1 MSRAGGRHTFRPG
14 PRILGMAG
22 VFWRARPTRARC
34 LPPLFV
40 DASDLPPSGV
50 YVSLPPASL
59 FDALPDALARF
70 DAAARVVYVNPA
82 FERAM
87 LVARRGLLGRRFG
100 EVEVLAPYAAL
111 WEQQVQ
117 ELLLTE
123 EERWFKFSFDHPLG
137 RRHFDVRLLLERD
150 ELAPHVTALLR
161 DVTYTRGVVRAS
173 RGADALAEAMLAAD
187 NVGIALLDRELRLKH
202 CNGVFEELT
211 GADVERALGHRLD
224 ELFDLAAL
232 PEMTASLERM
242 RSGAA
247 RGTEQHEYALPAG
260 ERPWVREQRTPIF
273 DARGAFDG
281 VFILLE
287 RLDPMREAETSL
299 SALRGALEQ
308 AGELV
313 LEVGTDGTL
322 LDANET
328 ALQALG
334 LGREDFGKA
343 SLAQIDCELADG
355 ELARM
360 VERLRANGAERRETS
375 YASRRRPGTLLP
387 VEVIAQRA
395 GRGRRE
401 SILLLA
407 RDIGERKRA
416 ELALLE
422 SAERFRSLFDESPVA
437 LLLLDENLRVLQ
449 SNRAASRLLDRALID
464 LVGAE
469 VAALLHAADAAA
481 AARLRRDLQAEAL
494 REDDADVRLVQADGR
509 VVWMRLVVRGWRA
522 ERSRRFL
529 LVLEDHTERKLAA
542 MQLQDAVAQQRT
554 LLETM
559 SAAVARVRDGRVVD
573 ANGEFARLFGYGER
587 ALAGLP
593 LRRLTENA
601 AGGQPAGPLPEVS
614 DASTGGVETMLVNA
628 SGQPVWCL
636 VQARAV
642 QAGEAGGQEAIY
654 TFQDVSAQRE
664 GREALARSLIELN
677 LVFDS
682 TAVALLHLAEGRIV
696 RCNAQAAT
704 MLGGADGPIGR
715 RFAELL
721 EPSAEEPAPAW
732 LDSGAPASAAPVE
745 ARMLG
750 ADGVPF
756 WALLSMRAFDAER
769 PAAGQIVTVLNI
781 DARKRSEQEV
791 RQMRNY
797 LDLVVESLPV
807 TIAVRDARDG
817 RFVSINRA
825 GEALLGRPR
834 EAVVGRTWHELYPRQ
849 LADELAALDAR
860 ALESGQMIEQPRA
873 VYQTIDGRPLTV
885 HRRVLPVFEA
895 GGGSGA
901 EGPRYLM
908 SIVDDLSDTV
918 RTEAALLDTEARFR
932 ELAGHIDAFVFI
944 ADSTLGT
951 LFYAS
956 PRSEALLGI
965 AAPRLLADPRLALEC
980 VQAQER
986 PALARRLPLVLARLA
1001 RLRRTEMTV
1010 RIDHP
1015 SLGARSVCVRFTPVR
1030 TPEGGVRV
1038 FGMAED
1044 ATEREAVQD
1053 QRLASALRTHELVVH
1068 DVRQRL
1074 KKNLR
1079 GVAGLMQQQAFAR
1092 PELAE
1097 PLIDA
1102 ATQIQ
1107 AIALVHGIQ
1116 PVDGGV
1122 PLTALV
1128 QGVFSELAGTHN
1140 AIVQVEPPGAAL
1152 AHWRVAEREA
1162 VPMALVIN
1170 ELGSNAIKH
1179 RSKGDLRVVA
1189 RLAARGDRVELRIEQ
1204 PGRLKEGFDLA
1215 RVGAG
1220 ITGLSLA
1227 KSLLPHRGA
1236 RLRVDQLGPLV
1247 ITRLEL
1253 APPAIRLAAA
1263 APAEAQAEA
1272 APSWS
1277 ADQS

>member
-1 MSRAGGRHTFRPG
+1 M
-14 PRILGMAG
+14 
-22 VFWRARPTRARC
+22 
-34 LPPLFV
+34 LPAAHSV

-70 DAAARVVYVNPA
+70 DAASRIVYVNPA
-82 FERAM
+82 FERAL
-87 LVARRGLLGRRFG
+87 LVARRGVLGHRFG
-100 EVEVLAPYAAL
+100 DIEVLAPYAAL
-111 WEQQVQ
+111 WERQLQ
-117 ELLLTE
+117 ELLQTE

-187 NVGIALLDRELRLKH
+187 NVGIALLDRELRLRH
-202 CNGVFEELT
+202 CNGFLEQLA
-211 GADVERALGHRLD
+211 GIDAERACGRRIDEILD
-224 ELFDLAAL
+224 LSGL
-232 PEMTASLERM
+232 PGVTASLQRM
-242 RSGAA
+242 QRGEA
-247 RGTEQHEYALPAG
+247 RGTEQHEHALPAG
-260 ERPWVREQRTPIF
+260 ERPWVREQHTPIF
-273 DARGAFDG
+273 DGRGRFDG
-281 VFILLE
+281 VLVLVE
-287 RLDPMREAETSL
+287 RLDPAREAETSL

-313 LEVGTDGTL
+313 LEVGTDGVL
-322 LDANET
+322 VDANQT
-328 ALQALG
+328 ALRALG
-334 LGREDFGKA
+334 LTRDDFGRA
-343 SLAQIDCELADG
+343 SLSQIDCELAAG
-355 ELARM
+355 EFDRM
-360 VERLRANGAERRETS
+360 VERLRQNGAERRETT
-375 YASRRRPGTLLP
+375 YANRLRPGARLP

-395 GRGRRE
+395 GQGRRE

-407 RDIGERKRA
+407 RDIGERKRT

-449 SNRAASRLLDRALID
+449 ANRAASRLLDRALID

-469 VAALLHAADAAA
+469 AAALLHAADAEA
-481 AARLRRDLQAEAL
+481 AARLRRDLLAEAL
-494 REDDADVRLVQADGR
+494 HDADADVRLLHADGR
-509 VVWMRLVVRGWRA
+509 VVWARLVVRGWRA
-522 ERSRRFL
+522 ERSRRIL

-542 MQLQDAVAQQRT
+542 MQLEAAVAQQRT

-559 SAAVARVRDGRVVD
+559 AAAVAQVRNGQVMH
-573 ANGEFARLFGYGER
+573 ANGEFARLFGYDEQ
-587 ALAGLP
+587 ALAGMALS
-593 LRRLTENA
+593 RLAEGGV
-601 AGGQPAGPLPEVS
+601 GGQPAGPLPEVS
-614 DASTGGVETMLVNA
+614 AASTSSAETMLVTA
-628 SGQPVWCL
+628 SGKPVWCL

-642 QAGEAGGQEAIY
+642 QAGGAGAAEAIY
-654 TFQDVSAQRE
+654 TFQDVTAQRE
-664 GREALARSLIELN
+664 GREALARSLVELN

-682 TAVALLHLAEGRIV
+682 TEVALLHLFGGRIV
-696 RCNAQAAT
+696 RCNAQAVT
-704 MLGGADGPIGR
+704 MFGGDDGPIGR
-715 RFAELL
+715 PFNTLL
-721 EPSAEEPAPAW
+721 EPAGDEPAPAW
-732 LDSGAPASAAPVE
+732 LESGAPAGAAPAE
-745 ARMLG
+745 LRMRG
-750 ADGVPF
+750 ADGLPF
-756 WALLSMRAFDAER
+756 WALVSMRAADAQR
-769 PAAGQIVTVLNI
+769 PDAGSIVTVLNI

-807 TIAVRDARDG
+807 TIEVRDARDG
-817 RFVSINRA
+817 RFISINRA
-825 GEALLGRPR
+825 GETLLGRPR
-834 EAVVGRTWHELYPRQ
+834 ESVIGRTWHDLYPRH
-849 LADELAALDAR
+849 LADELAVLDAR
-860 ALESGQMIEQPRA
+860 ALESRQMIEQPRA
-873 VYQTIDGRPLTV
+873 VYQTIDGRVLTV

-895 GGGSGA
+895 GGPPA
-901 EGPRYLM
+901 DQGPRYLM
-908 SIVDDLSDTV
+908 SIVDDLSDTA
-918 RTEAALLDTEARFR
+918 RTEAALQDTEARFR
-932 ELAGHIDAFVFI
+932 ELAEHIDAFVFI
-944 ADSTLGT
+944 ADSTLAS
-951 LFYAS
+951 LIYAS
-956 PRSEALLGI
+956 PRCEALLGI
-965 AAPRLLADPRLALEC
+965 PAARLQTDPRLALEC

-986 PALARRLPLVLARLA
+986 PTLARRLPLVLARLA
-1001 RLRRTEMTV
+1001 RLRNTSMTV

-1015 SLGARSVCVRFTPVR
+1015 TRGPRSIAVRFTPVR
-1030 TPEGGVRV
+1030 TPDGGVRV

-1053 QRLASALRTHELVVH
+1053 RRLASALRTHELVVL

-1079 GVAGLMQQQAFAR
+1079 GVAGLLQQQAFAR

-1102 ATQIQ
+1102 ASQIQ

-1116 PVDGGV
+1116 PADGGIL
-1122 PLTALV
+1122 LTRLV
-1128 QGVFSELAGTHN
+1128 QGVFSELASTYN
-1140 AIVQVEPPGAAL
+1140 AIVQVEPPGPAL
-1152 AHWRVAEREA
+1152 AGWRVAEKEA

-1189 RLAARGDRVELRIEQ
+1189 RLAARGERVELRIEQ
-1204 PGRLKEGFDLA
+1204 PGRLKEDFDLA

-1220 ITGLSLA
+1220 VAGLALA

-1253 APPAIRLAAA
+1253 SPPAIRFTAVPDAEGQSGAA
-1263 APAEAQAEA
+1263 APPASGQ
-1272 APSWS
+1272 P
-1277 ADQS
+1277 

>member
-1 MSRAGGRHTFRPG
+1 MPSS
-14 PRILGMAG
+14 G
-22 VFWRARPTRARC
+22 VF
-34 LPPLFV
+34 
-40 DASDLPPSGV
+40 
-50 YVSLPPASL
+50 VSLPPASL
-59 FDALPDALARF
+59 FDALPDALVRF
-70 DAAARVVYVNPA
+70 DAAARIVYVNPA
-82 FERAM
+82 FERA
-87 LVARRGLLGRRFG
+87 LPVARRSLLGRRFG

-123 EERWFKFSFDHPLG
+123 EERWFKFGFDHPLG

-150 ELAPHVTALLR
+150 DLAPHVTALLR
-161 DVTYTRGVVRAS
+161 DVTYTRGVMRGW

-202 CNGVFEELT
+202 CNGCFEELA
-211 GADVERALGHRLD
+211 GIDAERAVGRRLD
-224 ELFDLAAL
+224 EVFDLSAL
-232 PEMTASLERM
+232 PEVTASLERM
-242 RSGAA
+242 RSGAT
-247 RGTEQHEYALPAG
+247 RSSEQHEYALPTG
-260 ERPWVREQRTPIF
+260 ERTWVREQRTPIF
-273 DARGAFDG
+273 DARGGFDG
-281 VFILLE
+281 VFVLLE
-287 RLDPMREAETSL
+287 RLDHVRRAETSL
-299 SALRGALEQ
+299 SALRGALER

-322 LDANET
+322 IDANQT

-334 LGREDFGKA
+334 LTREDLGRA
-343 SLAQIDCELADG
+343 SLAQIDCELTAG
-355 ELARM
+355 EFAAM
-360 VERLRANGAERRETS
+360 VDRLRANGAERRETG
-375 YASRRRPGTLLP
+375 YAVRRRPGATLP

-395 GRGRRE
+395 GQGRRE

-407 RDIGERKRA
+407 RDIGERRRA

-449 SNRAASRLLDRALID
+449 ANRAASRLLDRALVD

-469 VAALLHAADAAA
+469 TAALLHAADAAA
-481 AARLRRDLQAEAL
+481 AARLRRDLLAEAL
-494 REDDADVRLVQADGR
+494 PEDDADVRLVHADGG
-509 VVWMRLVVRGWRA
+509 VVWVRLVVRGWRA

-542 MQLQDAVAQQRT
+542 MQLQAAVAQQRT

-559 SAAVARVRDGRVVD
+559 AAAVARVRDGRVVD
-573 ANGEFARLFGYGER
+573 ANGGFTRLFGYGER
-587 ALAGLP
+587 VLAGMP
-593 LRRLTENA
+593 LRRLTEGA
-601 AGGQPAGPLPEVS
+601 VGGQPAGPLPEVS
-614 DASTGGVETMLVNA
+614 DTSTSSVETMLVTA
-628 SGQPVWCL
+628 GGQPVWCL
-636 VQARAV
+636 VQARAL
-642 QAGEAGGQEAIY
+642 QAGEAGAPEAIY
-654 TFQDVSAQRE
+654 TFQDISAQRE
-664 GREALARSLIELN
+664 GREALARSLLELN

-696 RCNAQAAT
+696 RCNAQAVT
-704 MLGGADGPIGR
+704 MFGGEDGPIGR
-715 RFAELL
+715 DFAALL
-721 EPSAEEPAPAW
+721 EPCAEDPAPAW
-732 LDSGAPASAAPVE
+732 LDSGAAASAAPAE
-745 ARMLG
+745 ARMVG
-750 ADGVPF
+750 ADGAPF
-756 WALLSMRAFDAER
+756 WALLSMRAVDEQR

-781 DARKRSEQEV
+781 DAHKRSEQEV
-791 RQMRNY
+791 RRMRNY

-807 TIAVRDARDG
+807 TIAVRDARNG

-834 EAVVGRTWHELYPRQ
+834 ESVVGRTWHDLYPRH
-849 LADELAALDAR
+849 LADELAMLDAR
-860 ALESGQMIEQPRA
+860 VLESGQMTDQPRA

-885 HRRVLPVFEA
+885 HRRVLPVFE
-895 GGGSGA
+895 GGGRQGE

-932 ELAGHIDAFVFI
+932 ELAEHIDAFVFI

-951 LFYAS
+951 LFYVS

-965 AAPRLLADPRLALEC
+965 PAPRLLADPRLALEC
-980 VQAQER
+980 VQAHER
-986 PALARRLPLVLARLA
+986 PALARRLPLLLARLA
-1001 RLRRTEMTV
+1001 RLRRTELTV

-1015 SLGARSVCVRFTPVR
+1015 TLGSRSIGVRFTPVR
-1030 TPEGGVRV
+1030 TPDGGVRV

-1044 ATEREAVQD
+1044 ATEREAAQD
-1053 QRLASALRTHELVVH
+1053 RRLASALRTHELVVH
-1068 DVRQRL
+1068 EVRQRL

-1107 AIALVHGIQ
+1107 SIALVHGIQ
-1116 PVDGGV
+1116 PSDGGV
-1122 PLTALV
+1122 PLTVLV

-1140 AIVQVEPPGAAL
+1140 AIVQVEPPGPAL
-1152 AHWRVAEREA
+1152 AGWRVAEREA

-1204 PGRLKEGFDLA
+1204 PGRLKEDFDLA
-1215 RVGAG
+1215 RVGSG
-1220 ITGLSLA
+1220 VTGLALA

-1253 APPAIRLAAA
+1253 SPPAIRFVAV
-1263 APAEAQAEA
+1263 APAEGQAGA
-1272 APSWS
+1272 APPRP
-1277 ADQS
+1277 DGQS